1 MTSGNLSEEPIV
13 YRNEEALAR
22 LGAYRRRISV
32 HDREIHVPVDDSVVT
47 PELPIRRS
55 RGYSPMPVKLPV
67 DRPMTLAVGAEL
79 KACFCL
85 TRGLYAYL
93 SQHIGDMENLET
105 LDAFERALQ
114 HMKALFRCE
123 PERVVCDAHPGY
135 LSTRWARGYAQEHGL
150 AVGRGAASSCACA
163 CR

>member
-1 MTSGNLSEEPIV
+1 M
-13 YRNEEALAR
+13 
-22 LGAYRRRISV
+22 
-32 HDREIHVPVDDSVVT
+32 
-47 PELPIRRS
+47 
-55 RGYSPMPVKLPV
+55 
-67 DRPMTLAVGAEL
+67 DRPVTLAVGAEL

-85 TRGLYAYL
+85 TRGLYAYM

-123 PERVVCDAHPGY
+123 PERVICDAHPGY

-150 AVGRGAASSCACA
+150 PIVEVQHHHAHAMSVMAEHGLPEDASGACVYI
-163 CR
+163 